1 MILVLDPVDRYR
13 RESYYR
19 RVPRQLAYQ
28 HQQYDA
34 AAMLAEMGKT
44 RYLLESDSA
53 SELGL
58 ASALNEGLMRSSL
71 GDAAVPGIGTLRE
84 AAGRR
89 AVPGIA
95 RGGHGGDGGGGR
107 VHAPHGLAAAK
118 QYADAAGA
126 VLAGTPH
133 MTGAQLHPYRDWDR
147 RMRLQLASSGKN
159 GFRNV
164 HGDLMWLPAHRS
176 P

>member
-1 MILVLDPVDRYR
+1 
-13 RESYYR
+13 
-19 RVPRQLAYQ
+19 
-28 HQQYDA
+28 
-34 AAMLAEMGKT
+34 MLAEMGKT

-58 ASALNEGLMRSSL
+58 AAALNEGLMRSSL

-89 AVPGIA
+89 AVPGVP
-95 RGGHGGDGGGGR
+95 RGGGGSGGHGGGGSGR
-107 VHAPHGLAAAK
+107 ERTPHGHAAAM
-118 QYADAAGA
+118 QYADKAGA

-133 MTGAQLHPYRDWDR
+133 MTGAQLHPYRDWDG